1 MTLWTFENLTV
12 GGYVVDCP
20 QRERMGYGGDAHAT
34 TTTGL
39 SNYKLGAFY
48 TKWSE
53 DWRDV
58 QGKTGDLPYTAPTY
72 FGGGGPAWSGY
83 YQRYGDK
90 RILEQ
95 NLPTIERWLTFLETK
110 AKGNLLR
117 RWGGRWDF
125 LGDWLWPGAPPV
137 TVDAGDGT
145 SLSSRLYKHQIVA
158 QRHLRRWAERLEIL
172 DDWFWQGPD
181 GINGDTRE
189 TLFFNNCYWLYD
201 LRTSAQIAT
210 VLGKSSQAAAWNQ
223 RADDVRRVVHARFFN
238 AADNSYVNGSQAYLA
253 IALLADVPPAE
264 LRPAVWKRLE
274 DEILNVR
281 KGHIHAGITG
291 GAFLFKTLMEA
302 HRDDLL
308 FAMVGKDDYP
318 SWGYMLKQGATT
330 FWEDWEGS
338 PKRSRLHSS
347 YLYVGAWFIQGILGI
362 QPDPKAPGFKHF
374 VIRPAPLDLT
384 WAKGHYDSLYG
395 RIESNWRREAGR
407 FTLEVTIPPNTTAT
421 VILPGSAGVTVQPG
435 THRFETKL

>member
-158 QRHLRRWAERLEIL
+158 QRHLRRWAERLEI
-172 DDWFWQGPD
+172 
-181 GINGDTRE
+181 
-189 TLFFNNCYWLYD
+189 TL
-201 LRTSAQIAT
+201 
-210 VLGKSSQAAAWNQ
+210 SS
-223 RADDVRRVVHARFFN
+223 
-238 AADNSYVNGSQAYLA
+238 
-253 IALLADVPPAE
+253 VPPRSISRGPRATTI
-264 LRPAVWKRLE
+264 RYMVVSKA
-274 DEILNVR
+274 
-281 KGHIHAGITG
+281 TG
-291 GAFLFKTLMEA
+291 GAKQ
-302 HRDDLL
+302 
-308 FAMVGKDDYP
+308 VGLRWK
-318 SWGYMLKQGATT
+318 
-330 FWEDWEGS
+330 
-338 PKRSRLHSS
+338 SR
-347 YLYVGAWFIQGILGI
+347 Y
-362 QPDPKAPGFKHF
+362 
-374 VIRPAPLDLT
+374 RPT
-384 WAKGHYDSLYG
+384 
-395 RIESNWRREAGR
+395 RRR
-407 FTLEVTIPPNTTAT
+407 P
-421 VILPGSAGVTVQPG
+421 
-435 THRFETKL
+435 